1 MNKQKGF
8 VLRLPSAERERERAQ
23 RIAPEQGISE
33 NRLYAEIIH
42 DGLLI
47 QEQMVYL
54 RQMQKL
60 GARVTEAEA
69 LALLDRVPDVEPEP
83 SDRLAP

>member
-1 MNKQKGF
+1 MNKHKGF
-8 VLRLPSAERERERAQ
+8 VLRLSQAERERAQ
-23 RIAPEQGISE
+23 RLAREQGVSE

-47 QEQMVYL
+47 QEQMAYL

-60 GARVTEAEA
+60 GALVSQEEA
-69 LALLDRVPDVEPEP
+69 LALLDRSPDVEPAEH
-83 SDRLAP
+83 DMLGA

>member
-8 VLRLPSAERERERAQ
+8 VLRLPPAERERAQ
-23 RIAPEQGISE
+23 RLPQEQGISE

-60 GARVTEAEA
+60 GARVSEAEA
-69 LALLDRVPDVEPEP
+69 LALLDRAPDVEPEP

>member
-8 VLRLPSAERERERAQ
+8 VLRLPPAERERAQ
-23 RIAPEQGISE
+23 RIAQEQGISE